1 MKNKHFFVLFF
12 KAGIDS
18 LTKKFQNICST
29 FYDNKKTHNEYT
41 IEKKLFRKL
50 NVRLRIIAK

>member
-18 LTKKFQNICST
+18 LNEKFQRIKAMI
-29 FYDNKKTHNEYT
+29 KKSFVQNS
-41 IEKKLFRKL
+41 
-50 NVRLRIIAK
+50 